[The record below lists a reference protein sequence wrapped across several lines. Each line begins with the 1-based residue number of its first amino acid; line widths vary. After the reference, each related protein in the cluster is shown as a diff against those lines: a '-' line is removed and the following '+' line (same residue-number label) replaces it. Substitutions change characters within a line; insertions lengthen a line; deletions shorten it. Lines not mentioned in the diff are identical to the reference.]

1 MSIRAEQRMRPP
13 SNRPARAA
21 PPSRRGPAGA
31 GAGTVPP
38 PVFREPPAN
47 SPGNAD
53 DGPIYP
59 SLKRKTPKERA
70 DAIVADLKEAILNP
84 GRLDGSTGMSY
95 NDWARIAQT
104 KITRAIAEAE
114 ASAMFRELMS
124 ANRIGGLCMRVGFLL
139 LAALASFGGFWF
151 GTVFIWETYGPAWGT
166 GAMFSAFGL
175 ALAFVVAGV
184 MLSGK
189 DVETIRKDVREKLNL
204 ND

>member
-1 MSIRAEQRMRPP
+1 MSMRAEQHMRPP
-13 SNRPARAA
+13 SNRPARPAA
-21 PPSRRGPAGA
+21 PRRGPAGSGA
-31 GAGTVPP
+31 GAVPP
-38 PVFREPPAN
+38 PVFREQPAN
-47 SPGNAD
+47 SD

-59 SLKRKTPKERA
+59 SLKRQTPKQRA

-139 LAALASFGGFWF
+139 FAALASFGGFWF

-166 GAMFSAFGL
+166 GAMASAIGL

-189 DVETIRKDVREKLNL
+189 DVEVIRKDVRQKLNL
-204 ND
+204 DD

>member
-1 MSIRAEQRMRPP
+1 MSMRAEQRMRPP
-13 SNRPARAA
+13 SNRPARTA
-21 PPSRRGPAGA
+21 PAPRRGPAGA
-31 GAGTVPP
+31 QAVPP
-38 PVFREPPAN
+38 PVFRESPAN
-47 SPGNAD
+47 SD

-59 SLKRKTPKERA
+59 SLKRQTPKQRA

-124 ANRIGGLCMRVGFLL
+124 ANRIGGLCVRVGFLL

-166 GAMFSAFGL
+166 GAMASAIGL

-189 DVETIRKDVREKLNL
+189 DVEIIRKDVRQKLNL
-204 ND
+204 DD

>member
-1 MSIRAEQRMRPP
+1 MRPP
-13 SNRPARAA
+13 SNRPAPNRPAHA
-21 PPSRRGPAGA
+21 GPPARRGPAGA
-31 GAGTVPP
+31 GAAVSPG
-38 PVFREPPAN
+38 PVFRESPAN
-47 SPGNAD
+47 SD

-70 DAIVADLKEAILNP
+70 DSIVADLKEAILNP
-84 GRLDGSTGMSY
+84 GRLDGSTGMAY
-95 NDWARIAQT
+95 GDWQKIARN

-151 GTVFIWETYGPAWGT
+151 GTVFIWDTYGPAWGT
-166 GAMFSAFGL
+166 GAMASAIGL

-189 DVETIRKDVREKLNL
+189 DVEIIRKDVRQKLKL
-204 ND
+204 DD

>member
-1 MSIRAEQRMRPP
+1 MRPP

-21 PPSRRGPAGA
+21 PPTRRGPAGA
-31 GAGTVPP
+31 GAIPG

-47 SPGNAD
+47 PD

-59 SLKRKTPKERA
+59 SLKRKTPTERA
-70 DAIVADLKEAILNP
+70 DGIVADLKEAILNP
-84 GRLDGSTGMSY
+84 GRLDGSTGMAY
-95 NDWARIAQT
+95 GDWQKIARN

-139 LAALASFGGFWF
+139 FAALASFGGFWF
-151 GTVFIWETYGPAWGT
+151 GTVFIWDTYGPAWGT
-166 GAMFSAFGL
+166 GAMASAIGL
-175 ALAFVVAGV
+175 ALAFVIAGV

-189 DVETIRKDVREKLNL
+189 DVEVIRKDVRQKLNL
-204 ND
+204 DD